1 MDDLDTAIAAADA
14 DYRRTAFAHSQTADR
29 LVSLLATRIARD
41 VRRVGAFRDATEI
54 GVDADHQLDV
64 VCTLTAVLAD
74 RDGDP
79 AVEQLAAQIRGD
91 LLRIG
96 DTGHFHA
103 DNRLLQLPRTTST
116 ARRR

>member
-1 MDDLDTAIAAADA
+1 MDDLDAAIVAADA
-14 DYRRTAFAHSQTADR
+14 DYRRTAFAHSQTTDR

-74 RDGDP
+74 RNGDP
-79 AVEQLAAQIRGD
+79 GFEQLAEQIRLD
-91 LLRIG
+91 LLRIA

-103 DNRLLQLPRTTST
+103 DNRLLQLPRTPT